1 MENFVRAE
9 IQDVLLQQFAFY
21 VKHNAVAFSSYRAR
35 ESCIQTNLTKGG
47 KKFFLNHFEQSF
59 VSTTPSLHL
68 RKR

>member
-1 MENFVRAE
+1 MEKFLRAE

-35 ESCIQTNLTKGG
+35 ESCIQTNLTRG

-59 VSTTPSLHL
+59 VSTTPSLQL